1 MLIAKGFSPAVWEGR
16 IVNFF
21 LRLFEEVFILLVMPP
36 YSDLLKSMLREV
48 SRMLMYTL
56 SN

>member
-16 IVNFF
+16 IVNFS
-21 LRLFEEVFILLVMPP
+21 LHLFEEVFILLVMPP